1 MPGPNGKIK
10 AEQEVI
16 FTELD
21 NDAVLLNLTTK
32 MYYTLNETGLR
43 IWQLAEND
51 LTVEEISEKL
61 QEEFD
66 VTPEKAKESVLN
78 LITELI
84 SENLVRVVDEQ
95 SDRNS

>member
-1 MPGPNGKIK
+1 MPGLNRKIK
-10 AEQEVI
+10 AEHEVV

-21 NDAVLLNLTTK
+21 KDAVLLNLTTK

-51 LTVEEISEKL
+51 LTVKEISEKL

-66 VTPEKAKESVLN
+66 VTPEKANESVLN

-84 SENLVRVVDEQ
+84 SEKLVRVVDEQ

>member
-1 MPGPNGKIK
+1 MPGPNRKIK

-16 FTELD
+16 MTELD

-78 LITELI
+78 LITELV
-84 SENLVRVVDEQ
+84 SEKLVRVVDEQ